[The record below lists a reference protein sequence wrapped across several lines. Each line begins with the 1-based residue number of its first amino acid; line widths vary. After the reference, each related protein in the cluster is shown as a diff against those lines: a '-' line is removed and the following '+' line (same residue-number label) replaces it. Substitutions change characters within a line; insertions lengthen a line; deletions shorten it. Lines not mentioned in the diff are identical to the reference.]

1 MNLLDRFVSMLA
13 RRVIAATVTDADV
26 SDGGRRGRM
35 DDADLITGFVKWVAV
50 ANSRNAAAVAS
61 TPIRVMRRA
70 TFASAFE
77 GKPVGGLELRRMKS
91 RAGPMARKALDM
103 SEDVEEVTDPDH
115 PLVSLLRNVNPHMNH
130 FDLMELC
137 ESHQGLAGDAFW
149 LPLMG
154 PNGWPV
160 EIWPL
165 APNYV
170 EVVPDQQAFISG
182 YRYGRDSRERE
193 KPEALYPSSQIIHFK
208 RPNPTG
214 DPYRGFSDL
223 QKCIEDANL
232 SVQFTQFASAMI
244 ENGMHPATLILA
256 PKATKEQAREIERTL
271 NAKHQGAQKAGKAAV
286 LYGSLIEDIK
296 PLNLSEGEVKFLQ
309 SDEKV
314 REVIAAAHDMPVELL
329 TLRPGGLG
337 DGGEAMPQWMK
348 FGVLPRLK
356 RIEDKLNER
365 LCPMFNGKGGMA
377 DLFLVFDSP
386 VEEDEKGDEDR
397 AVNLFKGGLI
407 TKNEAR
413 IRINMPAVEGGDEFG
428 AQASDPFAAFTAG
441 MGGGLSLGG
450 GLSFDKPGLSFNEP
464 GGGGGL
470 SLGGAGLEGAP
481 RLALPQPPQRMTLAY
496 LEDPWQGKALGDPVW
511 TKADDRGAN
520 RRISGV
526 EASMAAALRGW
537 FRENL
542 PEIVRRVHAD
552 GVNLREPEFLG
563 GFLRAVDEPLGATV
577 RTAFG
582 FGVAEVRSR
591 KGGLLVTKDDDLV
604 GGNVQSILRVLEQER
619 LRLADSVMQ
628 SLEHV
633 IRANLRTGVAA
644 GEGIG
649 ELQQRVADA
658 LGRQADYASERI
670 ARTETRRA
678 FMVGRQEGW
687 ADTGVVAG
695 KRWRLSSNPC
705 PICVEIAAR
714 YSKARLNEPFVPLGT
729 VVAGRALDFR
739 PVMGGDA
746 HPNDRC
752 SIEPILEGEE

>member
-1 MNLLDRFVSMLA
+1 MNLLDRLTSMLA

-26 SDGGRRGRM
+26 GDGGRKGRM
-35 DDADLITGFVKWVAV
+35 EDMDLIKGFAKWVAV

-61 TPIRVMRRA
+61 TPLRVMRRA
-70 TFASAFE
+70 SFASAFE
-77 GKPVGGLELRRMKS
+77 GKPVGGLEFRRLK
-91 RAGPMARKALDM
+91 RTAGPIARKALDM
-103 SEDVEEVTDPDH
+103 SEDVEEITDPEH
-115 PLVSLLRNVNPHMNH
+115 PLVTLVRNVNPHMNH
-130 FDLMELC
+130 YDLLELT
-137 ESHQGLAGDAFW
+137 ESHLGLAGDAFW

-170 EVVPDQQAFISG
+170 DVVPDAEAFISG
-182 YRYGRDSRERE
+182 YRYGRDPRERE
-193 KPEALYPSSQIIHFK
+193 DAFHPASSVVHFK

-223 QKCIEDANL
+223 QKCIDDANL
-232 SVQFTQFASAMI
+232 SVKFTQFANAMI
-244 ENGMHPATLILA
+244 DNGMHPATMIRA
-256 PKATKEQAREIERTL
+256 SKATKEQAREIERTL
-271 NAKHQGAQKAGKAAV
+271 NAKHGGPERAGKAMV
-286 LYGSLIEDIK
+286 LYGALIEGIEK
-296 PLNLSEGEVKFLQ
+296 LNLTEGEVKFLQ

-365 LCPMFNGKGGMA
+365 LVPMFKGLGS

-386 VEEDEKGDEDR
+386 VEDDEASDEKR
-397 AVNLFKGGLI
+397 AIELYASGLV
-407 TKNEAR
+407 TQNEAR
-413 IRINMPAVEGGDEFG
+413 LRINMPAVEGGDEFG
-428 AQASDPFAAFTAG
+428 GQAAMDPFAAFSAG
-441 MGGGLSLGG
+441 MGGGLSLGGG
-450 GLSFDKPGLSFNEP
+450 GLSFDKPGLSFSDP
-464 GGGGGL
+464 GGGL
-470 SLGGAGLEGAP
+470 SLGGAGSGGAP
-481 RLALPQPPQRMTLAY
+481 RLALPQPPQRMTLDY
-496 LEDPWQGKALGDPVW
+496 LNDPWSGKALGDPVW

-537 FRENL
+537 FRENV

-563 GFLRAVDEPLGATV
+563 GFLRAVDEPLGDTV
-577 RTAFG
+577 RSAFG

-591 KGGLLVTKDDDLV
+591 KDRGSAIVTKDDDLI
-604 GGNVQSILRVLEQER
+604 GGNVQSVLNILERER

-633 IRANLRTGVAA
+633 IRANLRTGLAA
-644 GEGIG
+644 GESVG

-658 LGRQADYASERI
+658 LGKQADYAAERI

-714 YSKARLNEPFVPLGT
+714 YSKALLNEPFVPMGT
-729 VVAGRALDFR
+729 VVAGRSLDFR

-752 SIEPILEGEE
+752 SIEPILEGEDD